1 MTDPSEALRVALVQ
15 TAPRLGD
22 VTGNLAELDA
32 RIGRAAHADLAV
44 TPELALHGYHLG
56 ALDEVEAV
64 TADDARLPRL
74 GRHGPA
80 VVAGFAET
88 WRHHRY
94 NSAAVVDGDRVA
106 SVQRKLYLPTYREW
120 EERKHFRPGDRL
132 HCTDLRG
139 TRIAVLICNDLWQP
153 PLPWLAAHDGAEVL
167 VVVANSVHS
176 RAAVPVHKAWE
187 LLLAHA
193 AVTLQCYVVFV
204 NRSGEEAGQR
214 FWGGSRVVGPDGE
227 SFGRLGEDPG
237 CAEVDLD
244 LGALRSL
251 RRSWPLLQE
260 SRFELIAHEA
270 ARLSAAQ

>member
-1 MTDPSEALRVALVQ
+1 MTGPSDVLRVALLQ

-22 VTGNLAELDA
+22 VTRNLAELDTL
-32 RIGRAAHADLAV
+32 IGRAAHADLAV

-56 ALDEVEAV
+56 GLAEVETV
-64 TADDARLPRL
+64 TARDERLPHL

-80 VVAGFAET
+80 VVVGFAET
-88 WRHHRY
+88 WRQHRY
-94 NSAAVVDGDRVA
+94 NSAAVIDGDRVA

-132 HCTDLRG
+132 HRTDLRG
-139 TRIAVLICNDLWQP
+139 TRVAVLICNDLWQP

-167 VVVANSVHS
+167 LVVANSVHS

-204 NRSGEEAGQR
+204 NRSGEEAGRR
-214 FWGGSRVVGPDGE
+214 FWGGSRVIGPDGE
-227 SFGRLGEDPG
+227 SLSQLGEDPE
-237 CAEVDLD
+237 CADVALD

-270 ARLSAAQ
+270 ARLAAGQ